1 MQIILFP
8 DQMRQ
13 LEQAHFARS
22 GMPSH
27 LLMGRAALEL
37 AHAMDERG
45 LVRGKRMTFVCGNG
59 GNGGDGL
66 EAARLCQALGARC
79 SVVLAAPRG
88 SVRGDAVHYLNLLPD
103 SIPIRALD
111 EVSEPDVWVDAL
123 FGIGLSRD
131 VTGLPA
137 QCIERMNASPAPV
150 VSVDIPSGLDGRTG
164 DILGCAVRADVT
176 VTFQHAKP
184 GHYLRHG
191 LDCCGELVI
200 RDIGISDA
208 CLDDVTALRPGD
220 PPTPNFLERCSDDYV
235 AALLPRR
242 RHFSH
247 KTTYGHLLLVAGSVG
262 MAGAAAI
269 AAKAAIHSGAG
280 LVTIACPE
288 ALVPIL
294 QIHAPEAMCLPM
306 PQNEHGALDA
316 SAVPALERALRG
328 KTAVAIGPG
337 LSRSASPEIVRAVLR
352 CDLPA
357 VIDADALNLISADSS
372 LKALLGARHLIT
384 PHPGEAAR
392 LIAATGDEVSDALT
406 LAGLGCS
413 VIYKGAVSLI
423 AGDGQL
429 ILSDTGSPCMAK
441 GGSGDMLTGIA
452 GALLAQGLA
461 PTNAGIVA
469 SHVHGH
475 AGEAAE
481 RALGLRYPAA
491 MDLIAQLPGVW
502 QRLEA

>member
-1 MQIILFP
+1 MQIILSP

-13 LEQAHFARS
+13 LEQVYFARS
-22 GMPSH
+22 GKPSH
-27 LLMGRAALEL
+27 LLMGRAASEL
-37 AHAMDERG
+37 ARAMDERG
-45 LVRGKRMTFVCGNG
+45 LVRGKRMAFVCGSG

-66 EAARLCQALGARC
+66 EAARLCHELGAHC
-79 SVVLAAPRG
+79 TVVLTVPRER
-88 SVRGDAVHYLNLLPD
+88 VHGDAVHYLNLLPD
-103 SIPIRALD
+103 AIPIRALD

-137 QCIERMNASPAPV
+137 RCIRRMNDSPAPV
-150 VSVDIPSGLDGRTG
+150 VSVDIPSGVDGRTG
-164 DILGCAVRADVT
+164 EILGCAVNADVT

-191 LDCCGELVI
+191 LDCSGELVV
-200 RDIGISDA
+200 RDISIPEA
-208 CLDDVTALRPGD
+208 YLDDVVPLRPDD
-220 PPTPNFLERCSDDYV
+220 PSAIRLLERCTDGD
-235 AALLPRR
+235 AAVLLPHR

-294 QIHAPEAMCLPM
+294 QVHAPEAMCLPLK
-306 PQNEHGALDA
+306 QNERGALDV

-337 LSRSASPEIVRAVLR
+337 MSRNASPEIVRTVLG

-357 VIDADALNLISADSS
+357 VIDADALNLISLDPS
-372 LKALLGARHLIT
+372 LKALLSTRHLIT

-392 LIAATGDEVSDALT
+392 LIAATGDEISDALM
-406 LAGLGCS
+406 LAHLGCS
-413 VIYKGAVSLI
+413 AVYKGAASLI
-423 AGDGQL
+423 AGEGRL
-429 ILSDTGSPCMAK
+429 VLSDTGSPCMAK

-452 GALLAQGLA
+452 GALLAQGLSPA
-461 PTNAGIVA
+461 DAGTAA
-469 SHVHGH
+469 SHVHGR

-502 QRLEA
+502 RQLEA